1 MGNKGYYEIIKT
13 YWIFA
18 LLVFFIIIVG
28 SIATTENNRIKN
40 QIKELQQTVEQQD
53 QEILELQTKNAL
65 LKDEIAS
72 LEIFDCTFKKFPEL
86 RDQLL
91 IDTFKGELPES
102 NSLDEGSENDG
113 AF

>member
-1 MGNKGYYEIIKT
+1 MDNKGYFNPVQNVFLYI
-13 YWIFA
+13 
-18 LLVFFIIIVG
+18 LGLVLIIV
-28 SIATTENNRIKN
+28 SCFSLYTSMKDLEV
-40 QIKELQQTVEQQD
+40 QVEELQRTVEQQD
-53 QEILELQTKNAL
+53 EEILELQAKNSL

-102 NSLDEGSENDG
+102 NPLDEGSENDG